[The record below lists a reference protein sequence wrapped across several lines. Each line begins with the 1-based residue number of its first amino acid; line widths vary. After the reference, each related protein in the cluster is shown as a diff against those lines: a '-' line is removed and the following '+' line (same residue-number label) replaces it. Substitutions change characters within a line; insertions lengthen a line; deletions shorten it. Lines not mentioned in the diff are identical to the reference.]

1 MKQKSAKRKPPRG
14 RKKRS
19 TLSKFI
25 GIVLSLA
32 LIGGGIYLVIS
43 LFTDDVIDDKVT
55 QLKKMQYPQ
64 KYSEYVDKY
73 SELYDVDENLV
84 YAVIRTESHF
94 NPDDKS
100 GAGAMGLMQITS
112 ECFDFLKQNIPD
124 DSQDYPDSALYEPET
139 NIKFGTYFLSY
150 LLDRYDDI
158 EKTALAAYN
167 AGFGCVDEWLSD
179 KNCSA
184 DGENL
189 DVIIYPETADYV
201 VKVEDA
207 KKMYNELY

>member
-1 MKQKSAKRKPPRG
+1 MKQKPAKRKPPRG
-14 RKKRS
+14 RKKRNA
-19 TLSKFI
+19 LSKFI

-64 KYSEYVDKY
+64 KYSEYVDEY

-100 GAGAMGLMQITS
+100 GAGAKGLMQITS

-124 DSQDYPDSALYEPET
+124 DSQDYPDSALYEPEI

-150 LLDRYDDI
+150 LLDRYDNI

-179 KNCSA
+179 KNYSA